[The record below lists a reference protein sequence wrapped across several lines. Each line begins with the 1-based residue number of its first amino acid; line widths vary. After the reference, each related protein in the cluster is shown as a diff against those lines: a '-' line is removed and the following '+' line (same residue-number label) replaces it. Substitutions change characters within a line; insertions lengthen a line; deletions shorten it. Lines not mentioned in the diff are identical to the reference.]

1 VCCGQTTLDVALDA
15 IVIYPNPSNGTFTIN
30 NSNQMYSIEVYSII
44 GQKIFSAENTT
55 KSEITT
61 QILLEEPTWFAS
73 VPIRNHKKINNQLK
87 KAQLPLFF
95 FAQNVIKID

>member
-1 VCCGQTTLDVALDA
+1 VLARETSCCALDA

-55 KSEITT
+55 KSEITIPNIARGT
-61 QILLEEPTWFAS
+61 YLVRIST
-73 VPIRNHKKINNQLK
+73 NQES
-87 KAQLPLFF
+87 
-95 FAQNVIKID
+95 VIKN